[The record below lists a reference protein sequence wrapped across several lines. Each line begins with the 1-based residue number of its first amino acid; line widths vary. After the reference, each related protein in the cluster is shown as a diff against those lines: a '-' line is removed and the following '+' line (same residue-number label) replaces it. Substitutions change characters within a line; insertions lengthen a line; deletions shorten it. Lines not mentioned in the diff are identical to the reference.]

1 MYIFKLISE
10 IKDWIF
16 LYKKGK
22 LHEEFLFENNI
33 RRDWFGRLYTV
44 INVPEDVPDNGYAIE
59 SYIIKNLRTYDEI
72 LIKLDGTLPEIVFPE
87 FSQIPNEPRAY
98 LLVLAVS
105 NDYLNVLSLIKN
117 FGIYFGILFIL
128 YHTYFYFFL

>member
-1 MYIFKLISE
+1 
-10 IKDWIF
+10 
-16 LYKKGK
+16 
-22 LHEEFLFENNI
+22 
-33 RRDWFGRLYTV
+33 
-44 INVPEDVPDNGYAIE
+44 VPEDIPDNGYAIE

-105 NDYLNVLSLIKN
+105 NDYLNTISLIKN
-117 FGIYFGILFIL
+117 FSIYSIILFAIYELIKFL
-128 YHTYFYFFL
+128 YK